1 MNFERIQNS
10 PKLHFL
16 RFTTRL
22 RRNIFVNGP
31 RKNDTKGI
39 WTWHTTLKFLLID
52 VSEPVRASVPKGKRA
67 AQGLLGNFVKAGRV
81 DNKNGGICPR
91 GCVTKGSL

>member
-1 MNFERIQNS
+1 MHFERTQNS
-10 PKLHFL
+10 PKLYSS

-31 RKNDTKGI
+31 QKNDAKGI

-67 AQGLLGNFVKAGRV
+67 AQGLLGNFVRAGGV
-81 DNKNGGICPR
+81 ENKNGGICPR
-91 GCVTKGSL
+91 GCVRKGSL